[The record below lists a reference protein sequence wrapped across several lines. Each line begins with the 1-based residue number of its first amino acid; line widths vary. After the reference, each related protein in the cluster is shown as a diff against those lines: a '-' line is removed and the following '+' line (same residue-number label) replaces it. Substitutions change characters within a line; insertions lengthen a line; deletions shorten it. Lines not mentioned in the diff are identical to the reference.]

1 MSGVA
6 ALSACLGTVALIGCG
21 PGADG
26 DNNRPAPA
34 EAKATLPADV
44 LAFRARRNAC
54 DHFRGE
60 EAADAARAAFLEK
73 RLARTC
79 TGTDAALASLK
90 RRYVDRPDVM
100 TVLSHYEERIE

>member
-6 ALSACLGTVALIGCG
+6 ALSACLGALALIGCG
-21 PGADG
+21 PGTEADS
-26 DNNRPAPA
+26 NRPAPA

-44 LAFRARRNAC
+44 RAFRTRRDAC
-54 DHFRGE
+54 DHMRGE
-60 EAADAARAAFLEK
+60 EAADEARAAFLEK

-90 RRYVDRPDVM
+90 RRYADRPAVM
-100 TVLSHYEERIE
+100 TVLSRYEERIE